1 MRGPKFNK
9 TRKLNTLRKAELMR
23 SYKKDL
29 QIARHRGFPNTS
41 VMSLKTRKQRNLTR
55 RANINKSKEEASK
68 RAKMAQSVV
77 KLRYLNKQ
85 LKTALDAYNDK
96 TEEGNV
102 SGELIDAV
110 SILIDSI
117 KGRIENMRA
126 SLPGFK
132 SDNIDHPYEF
142 LDDFSDYIDDDIIH
156 GFKKAS
162 HMNVERRVKESN
174 VILKI
179 LHDSIMENARDLN
192 AAIEADMKNQNEI
205 NNNND
210 DNNDLADALENMMG
224 LMDINA

>member
-9 TRKLNTLRKAELMR
+9 TRKLNASRKAELMR

-41 VMSLKTRKQRNLTR
+41 VVSLSSRQKQNLTR
-55 RANINKSKEEASK
+55 RADKNKNKQEASK

-96 TEEGNV
+96 TEEGNL

-117 KGRIENMRA
+117 KGRIQDMRA

-132 SDNIDHPYEF
+132 SDNADYPYEF
-142 LDDFSDYIDDDIIH
+142 VDDFSDYIDDDIIH
-156 GFKKAS
+156 GFKKAN

-179 LHDSIMENARDLN
+179 LQDSIVENARDLN
-192 AAIEADMKNQNEI
+192 AAIEADTRNQNEI
-205 NNNND
+205 NNND
-210 DNNDLADALENMMG
+210 DNNDLAEALENMMG